1 MKRDSL
7 ALVRTRT
14 LLALAVLATTAL
26 TAAAAATAAPRATTI
41 TIGGLFTTSGS
52 LAPNGQGNLD
62 GFEFYWKN
70 VAKWKAGSTTVKFVN
85 ADDAGDPATA
95 LSKLQALT
103 GQSGAK
109 IVVGTVSSAVAAAV
123 KNYTEANKLPYVIT
137 QAAASAI
144 TGTGSTAHT
153 VRVIAT
159 FRQSMMPFTR
169 YVVRKKKVNKI
180 IFMGSDYSAGRDAE
194 QAVKDAAGQVGAQV
208 VQSVFAPLGTTDFG
222 PYLSK
227 VDASAGQAVVAFF
240 GGTDAVN
247 FVRQYQS
254 FGLKGKL
261 PLYGHW
267 ALNIGPIGTAQGAA
281 GTDITTVT
289 EYESTIKNPQN
300 VAFVKQWRKIMKTEP
315 NGWNVQGYAAA
326 AAIATAIKAT
336 NGSDDGDRLGAA
348 LHDVKLKLPQGTL
361 RFDAKGQVLPPFYVA
376 TAKLVKGKLDNQI
389 VAGLGAVAEG

>member
-1 MKRDSL
+1 
-7 ALVRTRT
+7 
-14 LLALAVLATTAL
+14 
-26 TAAAAATAAPRATTI
+26 
-41 TIGGLFTTSGS
+41 
-52 LAPNGQGNLD
+52 
-62 GFEFYWKN
+62 
-70 VAKWKAGSTTVKFVN
+70 
-85 ADDAGDPATA
+85 
-95 LSKLQALT
+95 
-103 GQSGAK
+103 
-109 IVVGTVSSAVAAAV
+109 
-123 KNYTEANKLPYVIT
+123 
-137 QAAASAI
+137 
-144 TGTGSTAHT
+144 
-153 VRVIAT
+153 
-159 FRQSMMPFTR
+159 MMPFTR
-169 YVVRKKKVNKI
+169 YVVRKKHVSKI

-300 VAFVKQWRKIMKTEP
+300 AAFVKQWRKVMKTEP

-348 LHDVKLKLPQGTL
+348 LHDVKLKLPQGPL
-361 RFDAKGQVLPPFYVA
+361 RFDSKGQVLPPFYVA